1 VMDCVFCR
9 EDGGEVL
16 WKDDALRVILADEAD
31 WPGLCRVVW
40 GAHVAE
46 MSDLPDDARARVMT
60 AVNGV
65 ERAMRRV
72 MVPEKINL
80 ASLGNQVPH
89 VHWHVIPRFSN
100 DSRFP
105 LPIWAPRQRT
115 VSEAQL
121 SKRRAQATLLREQVR
136 NELNHA
142 FGQH

>member
-1 VMDCVFCR
+1 MDCVFCR

-16 WKDDALRVILADEAD
+16 WKDDTMRVVLADEPD
-31 WPGLCRVVW
+31 WPGLCRVIW

-46 MSDLPDDARARVMT
+46 MSDLSDEERARVMT
-60 AVNGV
+60 AVNIV

-72 MVPEKINL
+72 LVPDKINL

-89 VHWHVIPRFSN
+89 VHWHVIPRFTN

-115 VSEAQL
+115 VSEALL
-121 SKRRAQATLLREQVR
+121 SKRRVQATLMYEQIR
-136 NELNHA
+136 NELNAA
-142 FGQH
+142 FGHH

>member
-1 VMDCVFCR
+1 MDCVFCR

-16 WKDDALRVILADEAD
+16 WSDDALRVVLADEPD

-46 MSDLPDDARARVMT
+46 MSDLADGDRARVMT
-60 AVNGV
+60 AVNCV

-72 MVPEKINL
+72 LVPEKINL

-121 SKRRAQATLLREQVR
+121 SKRRAQATLLREQLR
-136 NELNHA
+136 NELNQA
-142 FGQH
+142 FGTQ

>member
-1 VMDCVFCR
+1 MDCVFCR

-16 WKDDALRVILADEAD
+16 WSDDTLRVVLADEPD
-31 WPGLCRVVW
+31 WPGLCRVIW

-46 MSDLPDDARARVMT
+46 MSDLPDADRVRVMT

-72 MVPEKINL
+72 LVPEKINL

-115 VSEAQL
+115 VAESQL

-136 NELNHA
+136 NELNQA
-142 FGQH
+142 FGHQ

>member
-1 VMDCVFCR
+1 MDCVFCR

-16 WKDDALRVILADEAD
+16 WSDDALRVVLADEPD
-31 WPGLCRVVW
+31 WPGFCRVIW
-40 GAHVAE
+40 RAHVAE
-46 MSDLPDDARARVMT
+46 MSDMADGDRARVMT

-72 MVPEKINL
+72 LVPEKINL

-115 VSEAQL
+115 VSESQL

-136 NELNHA
+136 NELNQA
-142 FGQH
+142 FGTH

>member
-1 VMDCVFCR
+1 MDCVFCR

>member
-1 VMDCVFCR
+1 
-9 EDGGEVL
+9 
-16 WKDDALRVILADEAD
+16 
-31 WPGLCRVVW
+31 VVW

-46 MSDLPDDARARVMT
+46 MSDLSDGDRARVMT

-72 MVPEKINL
+72 LVPEKINL

-121 SKRRAQATLLREQVR
+121 SKRRAQATLLREAIR
-136 NELNHA
+136 NELNQA
-142 FGQH
+142 FGHH